1 MCKAIIGEEPSSL
14 HGDDLWRKYL
24 QKVPY
29 VSKYEQADEGS
40 FINSICRINTT
51 SKLQYREPDSSDFAA
66 GDPEYEIYVN
76 LNSL

>member
-40 FINSICRINTT
+40 FINSICRNDN
-51 SKLQYREPDSSDFAA
+51 KNGHKYDFEA
-66 GDPEYEIYVN
+66 PV
-76 LNSL
+76 